1 MIEALLLSD
10 LHQKLVCLLGNLYLR
25 SHSRYKH
32 LPVLSSFTN
41 LTSLEA
47 LSGDGHL
54 WAEETSQLHQLPLLH
69 SLVLID
75 CAEVSTSIL
84 AMPCL
89 RCLKVLG
96 CLNNTYDFSCATQ
109 ITQLTL
115 SKEEELR
122 GFSHLILPSGNNVQ
136 LLQLSLGSWQETPID
151 TLINL
156 GAATS
161 LESLYTDI
169 FTDNG
174 DAFWPALMP
183 ALTDLATH
191 VMPQQPP
198 IKWLN
203 YTNLRGLTLECLE
216 RSVIPDWFSAFTQLT
231 SLSLERAELKD
242 FPSCVMQLSHL
253 RSLSFKDIDEFE
265 YPLELPPVIVE
276 FAQWPYLSR
285 LNFALSCSRVYSTES
300 QHSLSQL
307 KAALGHRSSLLIL

>member
-1 MIEALLLSD
+1 MSD
-10 LHQKLVCLLGNLYLR
+10 SHQKLVCLLGSLHLLSY
-25 SHSRYKH
+25 YTCKH

-41 LTSLEA
+41 LTSLG
-47 LSGDGHL
+47 LPFGDGHIF
-54 WAEETSQLHQLPLLH
+54 AEDISRLHQLPLLH
-69 SLVLID
+69 SLDLPG
-75 CAEVSTSIL
+75 CAEVSSIL

-89 RCLKVLG
+89 RCLKMSGL
-96 CLNNTYDFSCATQ
+96 LNNTYDFSCATQ

-115 SKEEELR
+115 AQEEERR
-122 GFSHLILPSGNNVQ
+122 GFSHLTLPSENNVQ

-161 LESLYTDI
+161 LESLYIDI

-174 DAFWPALMP
+174 DAFWPASMP

-203 YTNLRGLTLECLE
+203 YTNLRGLTLEDLE
-216 RSVIPDWFSAFTQLT
+216 SPVIPDWFSAFTQLT
-231 SLSLERAELKD
+231 SLSLEGAELKD

-253 RSLSFKDIDEFE
+253 RSLSFKDIDQFE

-285 LNFALSCSRVYSTES
+285 LNFALSSRVYSTES